1 MSRLTVS
8 VVIATKDRPMLLQR
22 AVQSVRRQ
30 SRKVEELFIV
40 DDGGGLQSLPAHLL
54 GDGIRIITNEHSRGG
69 AYARNLGASHAT
81 GDILMFLDDDDEWE
95 QRKVEAQLEQ
105 FERLAA
111 CVLVYSGRK
120 IRTDREPNEILR
132 KVCSRKEGNLH
143 PLIFRSNVV
152 GVTSSVAVRKDVFN
166 AVGGFDEN
174 LPCRQDYDLW
184 LRACRRGIV
193 MWDGGYNVLYTVFE
207 NPLQQVSGRPEKHA
221 LAASYILKKY
231 VADIDG
237 LPWYLRRQARAE
249 KWYSV
254 ARAYR
259 RSSWLRSA
267 YYCGKALSEAPSVSH
282 VVLLFPAIVLR
293 RLGFQA

>member
-1 MSRLTVS
+1 MTNLRVS
-8 VVIATKDRPMLLQR
+8 AVIATKGRPLLLQR
-22 AVQSVRRQ
+22 AVNSIRCQV
-30 SRKVEELFIV
+30 RKVDELIIV
-40 DDGGGLQSLPAHLL
+40 NDGGGAESIPAEVQQ
-54 GDGIRIITNEHSRGG
+54 DDVTIIWSEHSGGG
-69 AYARNLGASHAT
+69 AHARNLGATRAT
-81 GDILMFLDDDDEWE
+81 GDIVMFLDDDDEWE
-95 QRKVEAQLEQ
+95 VEKVRAQLDQ
-105 FERLAA
+105 FERWPD

-120 IRTDREPNEILR
+120 IRTDREPDRIVR
-132 KVCSRKEGNLH
+132 TACSRREGSVY
-143 PLIFRSNVV
+143 PLIFRTNVV
-152 GVTSSVAVRKDVFN
+152 GVTSSVAIRKRVFDL
-166 AVGGFDEN
+166 VGGFDDS

-184 LRACRRGIV
+184 LRVCRHGLV
-193 MWDGGYNVLYTVFE
+193 KWDQGFNVLYTTFE
-207 NPLQQVSGRPEKHA
+207 NPQRQISGRPEKHA

-259 RSSWLRSA
+259 RSNWLRSA
-267 YYCGKALSEAPSVSH
+267 YYCGKALLEAPSVSH